1 MVKETGV
8 ARGLEAVLREDLSG
22 TYGAS
27 VSAGYTQ
34 SPVSE
39 YTLQIGFT
47 CNPARVN
54 ELVKATFRDIDA
66 LKTAGPR

>member
-27 VSAGYTQ
+27 VSAGYTE

-39 YTLQIGFT
+39 YTL
-47 CNPARVN
+47 
-54 ELVKATFRDIDA
+54 
-66 LKTAGPR
+66 